1 MMYFFRSFYR
11 VLLVV
16 RKGEIFWKEEIKD
29 YICSQPPLVAFGY
42 RSLLHILALEGTKK
56 IAWYYT
62 LVHYN
67 EGAEMARVVLQMKFK
82 LKVLVRQAEP
92 GFPGLPQA
100 RRRPQFLSVYSGQD
114 FGPNFKS
121 THFYPHR
128 LSEKIRHFT

>member
-1 MMYFFRSFYR
+1 
-11 VLLVV
+11 
-16 RKGEIFWKEEIKD
+16 
-29 YICSQPPLVAFGY
+29 
-42 RSLLHILALEGTKK
+42 
-56 IAWYYT
+56 
-62 LVHYN
+62 
-67 EGAEMARVVLQMKFK
+67 MARVVLQMKFK
-82 LKVLVRQAEP
+82 LKVLVRLGQAEP